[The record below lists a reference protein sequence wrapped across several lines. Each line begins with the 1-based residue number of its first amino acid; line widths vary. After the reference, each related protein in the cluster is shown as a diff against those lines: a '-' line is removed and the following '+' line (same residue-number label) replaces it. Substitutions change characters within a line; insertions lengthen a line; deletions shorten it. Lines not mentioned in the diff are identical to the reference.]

1 MAKQKVDEQMIIKES
16 LKLFRSKSYH
26 TTSMSDIAQAC
37 GILKGSL
44 YHYFSSKEELM
55 MKVIEMVHAFFKKE
69 VFSIAYREDIE
80 VYERIQLMMA
90 RAERIFI
97 DEETGNVDGNIG
109 VETALVI
116 PEFRPIIQAFFSD
129 FIAAIKSLYLSAFDE
144 EKANGLAIRAVS
156 EIEGALMLSR
166 VFNDKK
172 YLQRTLKRLIK
183 RIETN

>member
-1 MAKQKVDEQMIIKES
+1 MAKQKLDEQTIVLEA

-26 TTSMSDIAQAC
+26 TTSMADIAKSC

-55 MKVIEMVHAFFKKE
+55 MKVIQMVHDFFKEE
-69 VFSIAYREDIE
+69 VFSIAYNNEID
-80 VYERIQLMMA
+80 VYTRMKKMMA
-90 RAERIFI
+90 RAEKIFI
-97 DEETGNVDGNIG
+97 DQETGNVDGNIG

-116 PEFRPIIQAFFSD
+116 PDFRPIIQAFFAD
-129 FIAAIKSLYLSAFDE
+129 FIDAIKHLYLSEFDK
-144 EKANGLAIRAVS
+144 EKANELAIRAVS

-172 YLQRTLKRLIK
+172 YLEKTLKRLIK
-183 RIETN
+183 RIEKN